1 MLNRIFIQNFAL
13 IDQLEIN
20 LHKGLQVITGETG
33 AGKSIILGALRL
45 ILGERAD
52 LKNFADLDAK
62 SIVEA
67 EFRISKN
74 LQYFFIENDLDF
86 DENTIIRREI
96 LPSGKSRAF
105 VNDVPVTLDVLRELS
120 ENLVDIHSQF
130 ETSNLFSEAYQ
141 FKIIDGLSDNKN
153 LIDAYQKDF
162 AEFLKLNKELDKLKN
177 QLSEG
182 NKESDYKQFLLDEL
196 EAANL
201 ENVDYELLQSQI
213 SLAENKGTIS
223 ELLAQIFAR
232 TDQDEVGV
240 FDALYDIKN
249 KLNKIAELSLQF
261 SELNQRFEEN
271 YIELK
276 DTLFQLQ
283 NEAENLETNPEDLL
297 ALQEQNDRINALFLK
312 HKVSEIDD
320 LLLIKEQLSA
330 EQSSFVDLETR
341 IASIEKEIAT
351 LEISLEK
358 QANVLT
364 KNREKASP
372 IFKKSIEAL
381 LQQLG
386 LEKAKVEVEL
396 TSTKDFGKFGR
407 EKIQLLFQA
416 NSGFPLK
423 PIQSAISGGERS
435 RVMLAIKKIMAENT
449 ELPTLILDEIDTGVS
464 GRIAEEIG
472 NVMQEM
478 AKNMQLIVITHLA
491 QVAAKGNNNY
501 KVQKYDVSGKTQ
513 TQIVPLTQ
521 EEKLTEI
528 AQLLSGS
535 KITEAAIL
543 QAKELMSVK

>member
-13 IDQLEIN
+13 IDQLEIH
-20 LHKGLQVITGETG
+20 LQKGLQVITGETG

-45 ILGERAD
+45 IMGERAD
-52 LKNFADLDAK
+52 LKNFADLESK
-62 SIVEA
+62 SIVET
-67 EFRISKN
+67 EFKISKN
-74 LQYFFIENDLDF
+74 LQPFFTENDLDF

-105 VNDVPVTLDVLRELS
+105 VNDVPVTLDILKELS
-120 ENLVDIHSQF
+120 EKLVDIHSQF

-141 FKIIDGLSDNKN
+141 FKIVDGLSENKN
-153 LIDAYQKDF
+153 LIENYQKDF
-162 AEFLKLNKELDKLKN
+162 SELLKLKKEVEKLKN

-182 NKESDYKQFLLDEL
+182 NKESDYKQFLLEEL

-201 ENVDYELLQSQI
+201 ENVNYELLQSQI

-240 FDALYDIKN
+240 FDSLYDIKN

-261 SELNQRFEEN
+261 SEINQRFEEN

-283 NEAENLETNPEDLL
+283 NEAENIDTNSEDLL

-320 LLLIKEQLSA
+320 LLQLKNELSA
-330 EQSSFVDLETR
+330 EQSSFVDLETK
-341 IASIEKEIAT
+341 ISSLEKEIIS
-351 LEISLEK
+351 LENSLEK
-358 QANVLT
+358 QTKVLT
-364 KNREKASP
+364 KNREKAIP
-372 IFKKSIEAL
+372 VFKNKIENL

-396 TSTKDFGKFGR
+396 TSTKDFVLFGK

-435 RVMLAIKKIMAENT
+435 RVMLAIKKLMAENA

-464 GRIAEEIG
+464 GRIADEIG

-478 AKNMQLIVITHLA
+478 AENMQLIVITHLA

-501 KVQKYDVSGKTQ
+501 KVLKSDIAGKTQ
-513 TQIVPLTQ
+513 TQIVSLNQ

-535 KITEAAIL
+535 KITDAAIL
-543 QAKELMSVK
+543 QAKELMR

>member
-20 LHKGLQVITGETG
+20 LQRGLQVITGETG

-45 ILGERAD
+45 IMGERAD
-52 LKNFADLDAK
+52 LKNFADLEAK

-67 EFRISKN
+67 EFKISNN
-74 LQYFFIENDLDF
+74 LQPFFTENDLDF

-105 VNDVPVTLDVLRELS
+105 VNDVPVTLDILQQFAEKL
-120 ENLVDIHSQF
+120 LDIHSQF

-141 FKIIDGLSDNKN
+141 FKIVDGLSENKN
-153 LIDAYQKDF
+153 LIESYQSDFSQYQK
-162 AEFLKLNKELDKLKN
+162 LKKELEKLKN
-177 QLSEG
+177 QLSDG
-182 NKESDYKQFLLDEL
+182 NKESDYKQFLLEEL
-196 EAANL
+196 HSANL
-201 ENVDYELLQSQI
+201 ENVNFELLQSQI
-213 SLAENKGTIS
+213 SLAENKGVIS

-240 FDALYDIKN
+240 FDSLYDIKN

-261 SELNQRFEEN
+261 SEINQRFEEN

-283 NEAENLETNPEDLL
+283 NEAENIETNHEDLL
-297 ALQEQNDRINALFLK
+297 ALQEQNDKINSLFLK
-312 HKVSEIDD
+312 HKVSEIEE
-320 LLLIKEQLSA
+320 LIKIKDELSA
-330 EQSSFVDLETR
+330 EQSSFSDLETK
-341 IASIEKEIAT
+341 IS
-351 LEISLEK
+351 SLEK
-358 QANVLT
+358 QISELENSLEKQTKVLT
-364 KNREKASP
+364 KNRQQSIPLFKEK
-372 IFKKSIEAL
+372 IESL

-396 TSTKDFGKFGR
+396 TSTKDFVQFGK

-423 PIQSAISGGERS
+423 PIQTAISGGERS
-435 RVMLAIKKIMAENT
+435 RVMLAVKKIMAENS

-464 GRIAEEIG
+464 GRIADEIG
-472 NVMQEM
+472 KVMQEM
-478 AKNMQLIVITHLA
+478 AENMQLIVITHLA

-501 KVQKYDVSGKTQ
+501 KVKKSDIEGKTQ
-513 TQIVPLTQ
+513 TQIVSLNQ

-535 KITEAAIL
+535 KITDAAIL
-543 QAKELMSVK
+543 QAKELMDI

>member
-13 IDQLEIN
+13 IDQLEIH
-20 LHKGLQVITGETG
+20 LQKGLQVITGETG

-45 ILGERAD
+45 IMGERAD
-52 LKNFADLDAK
+52 LKNFADLESK
-62 SIVEA
+62 SIVET
-67 EFRISKN
+67 EFKISKN
-74 LQYFFIENDLDF
+74 LQDFFTENDLDF

-105 VNDVPVTLDVLRELS
+105 VNDVPVTLDILKELS
-120 ENLVDIHSQF
+120 EKLVDIHSQF

-141 FKIIDGLSDNKN
+141 FKIIDGLSENKN
-153 LIDAYQKDF
+153 LIENYQKDF
-162 AEFLKLNKELDKLKN
+162 SELLKLKKEVEKLKN

-182 NKESDYKQFLLDEL
+182 NKESDYKQFLLEEL
-196 EAANL
+196 ETANL
-201 ENVDYELLQSQI
+201 ENVNYELLQSQI

-240 FDALYDIKN
+240 FDSLYDIKN

-261 SELNQRFEEN
+261 SEINQRFEEN

-283 NEAENLETNPEDLL
+283 NEAENIDTNSEDLL

-320 LLLIKEQLSA
+320 LLQLKNELSA
-330 EQSSFVDLETR
+330 EQSSFVDLETK
-341 IASIEKEIAT
+341 ISSLEKEIIS
-351 LEISLEK
+351 LENSLEK
-358 QANVLT
+358 QTKVLT
-364 KNREKASP
+364 KNREKAIP
-372 IFKKSIEAL
+372 VFKNKIENL

-396 TSTKDFGKFGR
+396 TSTKDFVLFGK

-423 PIQSAISGGERS
+423 PIQTAISGGERS
-435 RVMLAIKKIMAENT
+435 RVMLAIKKLMAENA

-464 GRIAEEIG
+464 GRIADEIG

-478 AKNMQLIVITHLA
+478 AENMQLIVITHLA

-501 KVQKYDVSGKTQ
+501 KVLKSDIAGKTQ
-513 TQIVPLTQ
+513 TQIVSLNQ

-535 KITEAAIL
+535 KITDAAIL
-543 QAKELMSVK
+543 QAKELMR

>member
-13 IDQLEIN
+13 IDQLEIH
-20 LHKGLQVITGETG
+20 LQKGLQVITGETG

-45 ILGERAD
+45 IMGERAD
-52 LKNFADLDAK
+52 LKNFADLESK
-62 SIVEA
+62 SIVET
-67 EFRISKN
+67 EFKISKN
-74 LQYFFIENDLDF
+74 LQDFFTENDLDF

-105 VNDVPVTLDVLRELS
+105 VNDVPVTLDILKELS
-120 ENLVDIHSQF
+120 EKLVDIHSQF

-141 FKIIDGLSDNKN
+141 FKIIDGLSENKN
-153 LIDAYQKDF
+153 LIENYQKDF
-162 AEFLKLNKELDKLKN
+162 SELLKLKKEVEKLKN

-182 NKESDYKQFLLDEL
+182 NKESDYKQFLLEEL

-201 ENVDYELLQSQI
+201 ENVNYELLQSQI

-240 FDALYDIKN
+240 FDSLYDIKN

-261 SELNQRFEEN
+261 SEINQRFEEN

-283 NEAENLETNPEDLL
+283 NEAENIDTNSEDLL

-320 LLLIKEQLSA
+320 LLQLKNELSA
-330 EQSSFVDLETR
+330 EQSSFVDLETK
-341 IASIEKEIAT
+341 ISSLEKEI
-351 LEISLEK
+351 ISLENFLEK
-358 QANVLT
+358 QTKVLT
-364 KNREKASP
+364 KNREKAIP
-372 IFKKSIEAL
+372 IFKNKIENL

-396 TSTKDFGKFGR
+396 TSTKDFVLFGK

-435 RVMLAIKKIMAENT
+435 RVMLAIKKLMAENA

-464 GRIAEEIG
+464 GRIADEIG

-478 AKNMQLIVITHLA
+478 AENMQLIVITHLA

-501 KVQKYDVSGKTQ
+501 KVLKSDIAGKTQ
-513 TQIVPLTQ
+513 TQIVSLNQ

-535 KITEAAIL
+535 KITDAAIL
-543 QAKELMSVK
+543 QAKELMR

>member
-312 HKVSEIDD
+312 HKVAEIED

-364 KNREKASP
+364 QNREKASP

-435 RVMLAIKKIMAENT
+435 RVMLAIKKIMAENA